1 MLHDDLKSVLLTEE
15 EIRTRVAELAAMM
28 DSACAAAE
36 QPPLMIGVL
45 KGSFMFIAD
54 LIRALKTECAVDF
67 MAVSSYGAK
76 SETSGQVRI
85 LKDIGENI
93 EGRDVIVI
101 EDILDS
107 GITLRYILDLLNAR
121 RPKSVKLC
129 ALLDKPARRKVPVEA
144 QFIGFSIPDEFVVGY
159 GLDYAEKYRGLP
171 YIGVLKPSVY
181 ME

>member
-1 MLHDDLKSVLLTEE
+1 MLHDDLQCTLLTEKD
-15 EIRTRVAELAAMM
+15 IKTRVAELAAMM
-28 DSACAAAE
+28 DADCAGAE
-36 QPPLMIGVL
+36 KPPLMIGVL

-54 LIRALKTECAVDF
+54 LMRALKMDCAVDF

-107 GITLRYILDLLNAR
+107 GITLSYILELLKTRKPNSIR
-121 RPKSVKLC
+121 LC
-129 ALLDKPARRKVPVEA
+129 TLLDKPERRKAHVEV
-144 QFIGFSIPDEFVVGY
+144 QYKGFTIPDHFVVGY
-159 GLDYAEKYRGLP
+159 GLDFAEKYRGLP

-181 ME
+181 S